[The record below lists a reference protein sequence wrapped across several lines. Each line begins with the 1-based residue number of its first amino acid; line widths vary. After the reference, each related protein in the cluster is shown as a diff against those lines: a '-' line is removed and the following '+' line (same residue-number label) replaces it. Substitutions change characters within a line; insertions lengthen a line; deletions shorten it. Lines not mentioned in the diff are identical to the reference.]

1 VTKFG
6 SSFKFLILNHKTFNK
21 KMKNLRSIVSAMAL
35 TCLAFVST
43 AQKAADYAGEYTM
56 SDNPYVKVLKLAD
69 KEGKLIMSAEGFPD
83 TELTPGSKPDAFVLG
98 GMGGDISFTRVGGA
112 VTKLKIEAQGQTL
125 EGVKAG
131 AAVASAAGG
140 IADYAATFKMA
151 DNEYVKK
158 MIVVAKDGKLMIS
171 SDSNPSEAAVLTAAS
186 TPDTFA
192 TTLQGYEAEITFSRA
207 AGKVKSIKL
216 SVAGGAVVLT
226 GDVE

>member
-1 VTKFG
+1 MFNFEFLN
-6 SSFKFLILNHKTFNK
+6 FKE
-21 KMKNLRSIVSAMAL
+21 KMKNLRSIVSALAL

-43 AQKAADYAGEYTM
+43 AQKAGDYAGEYKM

-69 KEGKLIMSAEGFPD
+69 KDGKLIMSAEGFPD
-83 TELTPGSKPDAFVLG
+83 TELTAGSKPDAFVLG
-98 GMGGDISFTRVGGA
+98 GMGGDITFTREGGS

-131 AAVASAAGG
+131 ASVASAAASGG

-158 MIVVAKDGKLMIS
+158 MIVVAKDGKLLIS
-171 SDSNPSEAAVLTAAS
+171 SDANPSEGAVLTAAS

-192 TTLQGYEAEITFSRA
+192 ATLQGYEAEITFGRA
-207 AGKVKSIKL
+207 AGKVQTIKL

-226 GDVE
+226 GAVE

>member
-1 VTKFG
+1 
-6 SSFKFLILNHKTFNK
+6 
-21 KMKNLRSIVSAMAL
+21 MKNLRSIVSAMAL

-98 GMGGDISFTRVGGA
+98 GMGGDISFARVGGA

-131 AAVASAAGG
+131 ASVASAAASGG

-192 TTLQGYEAEITFSRA
+192 TSLQGYEAEITFGRA
-207 AGKVKSIKL
+207 AGKVQTIKL

-226 GDVE
+226 GAVE

>member
-1 VTKFG
+1 
-6 SSFKFLILNHKTFNK
+6 
-21 KMKNLRSIVSAMAL
+21 MKNLRSIVSALAL
-35 TCLAFVST
+35 TCLAFVSN

-83 TELTPGSKPDAFVLG
+83 TELTAGVKADAFVLG
-98 GMGGDISFTRVGGA
+98 GMGGDIVFTREGGA

-131 AAVASAAGG
+131 AAASAGG
-140 IADYAATFKMA
+140 SEYAASYKMA

-158 MIVVAKDGKLMIS
+158 MIVVSKDGKLLIS
-171 SDSNPSEAAVLTAAS
+171 SDSNPSEGAVLIAAS

-192 TTLQGYEAEITFSRA
+192 TTLQGYEAEITFGRA
-207 AGKVKSIKL
+207 AGKVKTIKL

>member
-1 VTKFG
+1 M
-6 SSFKFLILNHKTFNK
+6 K
-21 KMKNLRSIVSAMAL
+21 KLRSIVSALAL

-43 AQKAADYAGEYTM
+43 AQKAADYAGEYKM

-83 TELTPGSKPDAFVLG
+83 TELTAGSKPDAFVLG
-98 GMGGDISFTRVGGA
+98 GMGGDITFTREGGV

-125 EGVKAG
+125 EGVKAVD
-131 AAVASAAGG
+131 AASAGSE
-140 IADYAATFKMA
+140 YAASYKMA

-158 MIVVAKDGKLMIS
+158 MIVTMKDGQLLIA
-171 SDSNPSEAAVLTAAS
+171 SDANPGEGAVLTPAS

-192 TTLQGYEAEITFSRA
+192 ATLQGYEAEITFGRA
-207 AGKVKSIKL
+207 AGKVKTIKL

>member
-1 VTKFG
+1 
-6 SSFKFLILNHKTFNK
+6 
-21 KMKNLRSIVSAMAL
+21 MKNLRSIVSALAL

-43 AQKAADYAGEYTM
+43 AQKAADYVGEYKM

-83 TELTPGSKPDAFVLG
+83 TELTAASKPDAFVLG
-98 GMGGDISFTRVGGA
+98 GMGGDITFTREGGV

-125 EGVKAG
+125 EGVKAVD
-131 AAVASAAGG
+131 AASAGSE
-140 IADYAATFKMA
+140 YAASYKMA

-158 MIVVAKDGKLMIS
+158 MIVTMKDGKLLIA
-171 SDSNPSEAAVLTAAS
+171 SDANPGEGAVLTPAS

-192 TTLQGYEAEITFSRA
+192 ATLQGYEAEITFGRA
-207 AGKVKSIKL
+207 AGKVKTIKL

>member
-1 VTKFG
+1 
-6 SSFKFLILNHKTFNK
+6 
-21 KMKNLRSIVSAMAL
+21 MKNLRSIVSALAL

-43 AQKAADYAGEYTM
+43 AQKAADYVGEYKM

-83 TELTPGSKPDAFVLG
+83 TELTPGAKADAFVLG
-98 GMGGDISFTRVGGA
+98 GMGGDIVFTREGGS
-112 VTKLKIEAQGQTL
+112 VTKLKIEAQGQSL
-125 EGVKAG
+125 EGVKEG
-131 AAVASAAGG
+131 AAAGTSE
-140 IADYAATFKMA
+140 YAATFKMA

-158 MIVVAKDGKLMIS
+158 MIVTAKDGKLLIA
-171 SDSNPSEAAVLTAAS
+171 SDTNPAEGAVLTAAS

-192 TTLQGYEAEITFSRA
+192 TTLQGYEAEITFGRA
-207 AGKVKSIKL
+207 AGKVKTIKL

>member
-1 VTKFG
+1 
-6 SSFKFLILNHKTFNK
+6 
-21 KMKNLRSIVSAMAL
+21 MKNLRSIVSALAL
-35 TCLAFVST
+35 TCLAFISN

-83 TELTPGSKPDAFVLG
+83 TELTAGSKPDAFVLG
-98 GMGGDISFTRVGGA
+98 GMGGDIVFTREGGA

-131 AAVASAAGG
+131 AAASAGG
-140 IADYAATFKMA
+140 SEYAASYKMA

-158 MIVVAKDGKLMIS
+158 MIVVSKDGKLLIS
-171 SDSNPSEAAVLTAAS
+171 SDSNPSEGAVLIAAS

-192 TTLQGYEAEITFSRA
+192 TTLQGYEAEITFGRA
-207 AGKVKSIKL
+207 AGKVKTIKL

>member
-1 VTKFG
+1 
-6 SSFKFLILNHKTFNK
+6 
-21 KMKNLRSIVSAMAL
+21 MKNLRFIVSAMAL

-56 SDNPYVKVLKLAD
+56 SDNPYVKVLKLTD

-83 TELTPGSKPDAFVLG
+83 TELTAGSKPDAFVLG
-98 GMGGDISFTRVGGA
+98 GMGGDISFTRVAGA

-131 AAVASAAGG
+131 AAVASAGG

-171 SDSNPSEAAVLTAAS
+171 SDANPSEAAVLTPAS
-186 TPDTFA
+186 TADTFA
-192 TTLQGYEAEITFSRA
+192 TSLQGYEAEITFGRA
-207 AGKVKSIKL
+207 AGKVQTIKL

-226 GDVE
+226 GAVE

>member
-1 VTKFG
+1 
-6 SSFKFLILNHKTFNK
+6 
-21 KMKNLRSIVSAMAL
+21 MKNLRSIVSALAL
-35 TCLAFVST
+35 TCLAFVSN

-69 KEGKLIMSAEGFPD
+69 KDGKLIMSAEGFPD
-83 TELTPGSKPDAFVLG
+83 TELTAGSKPDAFVLG

-125 EGVKAG
+125 EGVKA
-131 AAVASAAGG
+131 AATAAAG
-140 IADYAATFKMA
+140 ASEYAATFKMA

-158 MIVVAKDGKLMIS
+158 MIVVSKDGKLMIS
-171 SDSNPSEAAVLTAAS
+171 SDANPAEGAVLTPAS

-192 TTLQGYEAEITFSRA
+192 TTLQGYEAEITFGRA
-207 AGKVKSIKL
+207 AGKVQSIKL

-226 GDVE
+226 GAVE

>member
-1 VTKFG
+1 
-6 SSFKFLILNHKTFNK
+6 
-21 KMKNLRSIVSAMAL
+21 MKNLRSIVSALAL
-35 TCLAFVST
+35 TCLAFVSN

-83 TELTPGSKPDAFVLG
+83 TELTAGAKADAFVLG
-98 GMGGDISFTRVGGA
+98 GMGGDIVFTREGGA

-131 AAVASAAGG
+131 AAASAGG
-140 IADYAATFKMA
+140 SEYAASYKMA

-158 MIVVAKDGKLMIS
+158 MIVVSKDGKLLIS
-171 SDSNPSEAAVLTAAS
+171 SDSNPSEGAVLTPAS

-192 TTLQGYEAEITFSRA
+192 TTLQGYEAEITFGRA
-207 AGKVKSIKL
+207 AGKVKTIKL

>member
-1 VTKFG
+1 
-6 SSFKFLILNHKTFNK
+6 
-21 KMKNLRSIVSAMAL
+21 MKNLRSIVSALAL
-35 TCLAFVST
+35 TCLAFISN

-83 TELTPGSKPDAFVLG
+83 TELTAGSKPDAFVLG
-98 GMGGDISFTRVGGA
+98 GMGGDITFTREGGA

-131 AAVASAAGG
+131 ASAAGG

-158 MIVVAKDGKLMIS
+158 MIVVAKDGKLLIS
-171 SDSNPSEAAVLTAAS
+171 SDANPSEGAVLTPAS
-186 TPDTFA
+186 TPDTFT

>member
-1 VTKFG
+1 
-6 SSFKFLILNHKTFNK
+6 
-21 KMKNLRSIVSAMAL
+21 MKNLRSIVSALAL
-35 TCLAFVST
+35 TCLAFVSN
-43 AQKAADYAGEYTM
+43 AQKAADYVGEYTM
-56 SDNPYVKVLKLAD
+56 SDNPYVKVLKLVD

-83 TELTPGSKPDAFVLG
+83 TELTAGAKADAFVLG
-98 GMGGDISFTRVGGA
+98 GMGGDIVFTREGGA

-131 AAVASAAGG
+131 AAASAGG
-140 IADYAATFKMA
+140 SEYAASYKMA

-158 MIVVAKDGKLMIS
+158 MIVVSKDGKLLIS
-171 SDSNPSEAAVLTAAS
+171 SDSNPSEGAVLIAAS

-192 TTLQGYEAEITFSRA
+192 TTLQGYEAEITFGRA
-207 AGKVKSIKL
+207 AGKVKTIKL

>member
-1 VTKFG
+1 
-6 SSFKFLILNHKTFNK
+6 
-21 KMKNLRSIVSAMAL
+21 MKNLRSIVSALAL
-35 TCLAFVST
+35 TCLAFVSN
-43 AQKAADYAGEYTM
+43 AQKAADYAGEYKM

-83 TELTPGSKPDAFVLG
+83 TELTPGSKADAFVLG
-98 GMGGDISFTRVGGA
+98 GMGGDITFTREGGA

-131 AAVASAAGG
+131 AAAGTSE
-140 IADYAATFKMA
+140 YAATFKMA

-158 MIVVAKDGKLMIS
+158 MIVTAKDGKLLIA
-171 SDSNPSEAAVLTAAS
+171 SDANPGEGAVLTPAS

-192 TTLQGYEAEITFSRA
+192 TTLQGYEAEITFGRA
-207 AGKVKSIKL
+207 AGKVQTIKL

-226 GDVE
+226 GAVE

>member
-1 VTKFG
+1 
-6 SSFKFLILNHKTFNK
+6 
-21 KMKNLRSIVSAMAL
+21 MKNLRSIVSALAL
-35 TCLAFVST
+35 TCLAFVSN

-56 SDNPYVKVLKLAD
+56 SDNPYVKVLKLVD

-83 TELTPGSKPDAFVLG
+83 TELTAGAKADAFVLG
-98 GMGGDISFTRVGGA
+98 GMGGDIVFTREGGA

-131 AAVASAAGG
+131 AAASAGG
-140 IADYAATFKMA
+140 SEYAASYKMA

-158 MIVVAKDGKLMIS
+158 MIVVSKDGKLLIS
-171 SDSNPSEAAVLTAAS
+171 SDSNPSEGAVLIAAS

-192 TTLQGYEAEITFSRA
+192 TTLQGYEAEITFGRA
-207 AGKVKSIKL
+207 AGKVKTIKL

>member
-1 VTKFG
+1 
-6 SSFKFLILNHKTFNK
+6 
-21 KMKNLRSIVSAMAL
+21 MKNLRFVMSALAL
-35 TCLAFVST
+35 TCLAFISN
-43 AQKAADYAGEYTM
+43 AQKAAEYAGEYTM

-83 TELTPGSKPDAFVLG
+83 TELTPGSKPDAFALG
-98 GMGGDISFTRVGGA
+98 GMGGDITFTRVGGA

-131 AAVASAAGG
+131 ASASSGG

-171 SDSNPSEAAVLTAAS
+171 SDANPSEAAVLTAAS

-192 TTLQGYEAEITFSRA
+192 TSLQGYEAEITFGRA
-207 AGKVKSIKL
+207 AGKVQTIKL

-226 GDVE
+226 GAVE

>member
-1 VTKFG
+1 
-6 SSFKFLILNHKTFNK
+6 
-21 KMKNLRSIVSAMAL
+21 MKNLRSIVSALAL
-35 TCLAFVST
+35 TCLAFISN
-43 AQKAADYAGEYTM
+43 AQKAADYAGEYKM

-83 TELTPGSKPDAFVLG
+83 TELTAGAKADAFVLG
-98 GMGGDISFTRVGGA
+98 GMGGEITFTRVGGA

-131 AAVASAAGG
+131 AAAGTSE
-140 IADYAATFKMA
+140 YAATFKMA

-158 MIVVAKDGKLMIS
+158 MIVTAKDGKLLIA
-171 SDSNPSEAAVLTAAS
+171 SDSNPGEGAVLTAAS

-192 TTLQGYEAEITFSRA
+192 TTLQGYEAEITFGRA
-207 AGKVKSIKL
+207 AGKVQTIKL

-226 GDVE
+226 GAVE

>member
-1 VTKFG
+1 
-6 SSFKFLILNHKTFNK
+6 
-21 KMKNLRSIVSAMAL
+21 MKNLRSIMSAMAL

-83 TELTPGSKPDAFVLG
+83 TELTAGAKPDAFVLG
-98 GMGGDISFTRVGGA
+98 GMGGDIVFTREGGA

-131 AAVASAAGG
+131 AAVAGASE
-140 IADYAATFKMA
+140 YAATFKMA

-158 MIVVAKDGKLMIS
+158 MIVVSKDGKLMIS
-171 SDSNPSEAAVLTAAS
+171 SDANPSEGAVLTAAS

-192 TTLQGYEAEITFSRA
+192 TTLQGYDAEITFGRA
-207 AGKVKSIKL
+207 AGKVKTIKL

>member
-1 VTKFG
+1 
-6 SSFKFLILNHKTFNK
+6 
-21 KMKNLRSIVSAMAL
+21 MKNLRSIVSALAL
-35 TCLAFVST
+35 TCLAFISN
-43 AQKAADYAGEYTM
+43 AQKSADYAGEYKM

-83 TELTPGSKPDAFVLG
+83 TELTAGAKADAFVLG
-98 GMGGDISFTRVGGA
+98 GMGGEITFTREGGA

-131 AAVASAAGG
+131 AAAGTSE
-140 IADYAATFKMA
+140 YAATFKMA

-158 MIVVAKDGKLMIS
+158 MIVTAKDGKLLIA
-171 SDSNPSEAAVLTAAS
+171 SDSNPGEGAVLTAAS

-192 TTLQGYEAEITFSRA
+192 TTLQGYEAEITFGRA
-207 AGKVKSIKL
+207 AGKVQTIKL

-226 GDVE
+226 GAVE

>member
-1 VTKFG
+1 
-6 SSFKFLILNHKTFNK
+6 
-21 KMKNLRSIVSAMAL
+21 MKNLRSIVSALAL
-35 TCLAFVST
+35 TCLAFVSI
-43 AQKAADYAGEYTM
+43 AQKAADYAGEYKM

-83 TELTPGSKPDAFVLG
+83 TELTAGSKPDAFVLG
-98 GMGGDISFTRVGGA
+98 GMGGDITFTREGGA

-131 AAVASAAGG
+131 AAASAGSE
-140 IADYAATFKMA
+140 YAASYKMA

-158 MIVVAKDGKLMIS
+158 MIVTAKDGKLLIS
-171 SDSNPSEAAVLTAAS
+171 SDSNPGEGAVLTPAS

-192 TTLQGYEAEITFSRA
+192 ATLQGYEAEITFGRA
-207 AGKVKSIKL
+207 AGKVKTIKL

>member
-1 VTKFG
+1 
-6 SSFKFLILNHKTFNK
+6 
-21 KMKNLRSIVSAMAL
+21 MKNLRSIVSALAL
-35 TCLAFVST
+35 TCLAFVSN

-69 KEGKLIMSAEGFPD
+69 KDGKLIMSAEGFPD
-83 TELTPGSKPDAFVLG
+83 TELTAGAKADAFVLG

-125 EGVKAG
+125 EGVKA
-131 AAVASAAGG
+131 VATAAAG
-140 IADYAATFKMA
+140 ASEYAATFKMA

-158 MIVVAKDGKLMIS
+158 MIVVSKDGKLMIS
-171 SDSNPSEAAVLTAAS
+171 SDANPAEGAVLTPAS

-192 TTLQGYEAEITFSRA
+192 TTLQGYEAEITFGRA
-207 AGKVKSIKL
+207 AGKVQSIKL

-226 GDVE
+226 GAVE

>member
-1 VTKFG
+1 
-6 SSFKFLILNHKTFNK
+6 
-21 KMKNLRSIVSAMAL
+21 MKNLRSIVSALAL
-35 TCLAFVST
+35 TCLAFVSN

-83 TELTPGSKPDAFVLG
+83 TELTAGAKADAFVLG
-98 GMGGDISFTRVGGA
+98 GMGGDIVFTREGGA

-131 AAVASAAGG
+131 AAASAGG
-140 IADYAATFKMA
+140 SEYAASYKMA

-158 MIVVAKDGKLMIS
+158 MIVVSKDGKLMIS
-171 SDSNPSEAAVLTAAS
+171 SDANPSEGAVLTAAS

-192 TTLQGYEAEITFSRA
+192 TTLQGYEAEITFGRA
-207 AGKVKSIKL
+207 AGKVKTIKL